1 MIDPYEIEIE
11 DGISESVKAS
21 NSIAFEMVALE
32 SFAEEQKFTKNK
44 DNKTI
49 AEIAIA
55 ENKNQEDL
63 YYLKSVLVSTGWNK
77 NDDVFNP
84 EEMWIARNTP
94 EDKPFNLEHNQD
106 IIIGHITGCYPANE
120 DGSPIQSDTP
130 PENYNIITSAVIYK
144 EWENQEKKAQIENIC
159 SEIPNGSWFV
169 SMEALFSNF
178 DYAIND
184 KTKTRIVARNNQTAF
199 LTKYLKAYGGSGIYG
214 DQKIGRVLRNIIFSG
229 KGLVRKPANPDSVIF
244 QTEAQIKDL
253 GYKSLETPEVKEI
266 ILMAESIVEK
276 SEATEVVS
284 DVSLVVE
291 NTTKLEAEL
300 NDAVTKASLM
310 QQELV
315 KATEELQ
322 KMKNEKKQ
330 SDRLS
335 LVSEKLGMSKVEA
348 EEVTSLL
355 EKLED
360 SSFAGIIAKQSDYLS
375 KKMSEY
381 EANAK
386 KMAQDQMSQKND
398 PEEQNETTVC
408 SKCGQ
413 SMGKKAMAEED
424 TAENIAT
431 EETLESAE
439 VKEGADLN
447 FSDVKSDPVQAVAS
461 QIASYLGVELG
472 NLKNNEE

>member
-21 NSIAFEMVALE
+21 NSIAFEMVAVE

-106 IIIGHITGCYPANE
+106 IIIGHITGCYPASE

-276 SEATEVVS
+276 SEATEVIS

-355 EKLED
+355 DKLED
-360 SSFAGIIAKQSDYLS
+360 SSFAGFIAKQSEYLS

-381 EANAK
+381 EADAK
-386 KMAQDQMSQKND
+386 KMAQSEMPKEKDT
-398 PEEQNETTVC
+398 EEETDTTVC

-413 SMGKKAMAEED
+413 SIGKKAMAEED

>member
-21 NSIAFEMVALE
+21 NSIAFEMVAVE

-106 IIIGHITGCYPANE
+106 IIIGHITGCYPASE

-276 SEATEVVS
+276 SEATEVIS

-355 EKLED
+355 DKLED
-360 SSFAGIIAKQSDYLS
+360 SSFAGFIAKQSEYLS

-381 EANAK
+381 EADAK
-386 KMAQDQMSQKND
+386 KMAQSEMPKEND
-398 PEEQNETTVC
+398 TEEETDTTVC

-413 SMGKKAMAEED
+413 SIGKKAMAEED
-424 TAENIAT
+424 AAENIAT

>member
-11 DGISESVKAS
+11 DGISESVKAN
-21 NSIAFEMVALE
+21 NSIAFEMVAVE

-120 DGSPIQSDTP
+120 DGSPVQSDTP

-184 KTKTRIVARNNQTAF
+184 KTKTRIVSRNNQTAF

-284 DVSLVVE
+284 NVSLVVE

-355 EKLED
+355 DKLED
-360 SSFAGIIAKQSDYLS
+360 SSFAGFIAKQSEYLS

-381 EANAK
+381 ETDAK
-386 KMAQDQMSQKND
+386 KMLQSDMHKEKD
-398 PEEQNETTVC
+398 TEEETDTTVC

-413 SMGKKAMAEED
+413 SIGKKAMAEED

-431 EETLESAE
+431 EVTLESAE

-461 QIASYLGVELG
+461 QIASYLGVELS
-472 NLKNNEE
+472 NSKNNEE